1 MAANRPAIVGGFVLG
16 ALALAITA
24 ILFFG
29 GSNLLAHKYRVVAF
43 FEDSA
48 AGLDIGAPVTFRGVR
63 VGSVQHIGLELL
75 STGRARIPVV
85 LQFTSDTVILNG
97 KRVQIGSLSTEE
109 LVKQG
114 LRAQL
119 NLQSFVTGQL
129 RVDLDFLPNTP
140 VHLEPVDVD
149 GLPQI
154 PTLPSDLERLRTS
167 VAEIPFRELSQKLLD
182 TLQAF
187 ERLSDHLDARV
198 DPLVGSFTRG
208 IDTATRTMG
217 SVQAA
222 IDQLRPELSHTIAD
236 ADALLTDARHQVNGR
251 GDEVG
256 HLVQSADR
264 AAQHAD
270 QLLVA
275 LNSLAQE
282 RSEFR
287 GNLEASVRDL
297 AAASASLRE
306 LARTLESDPSI
317 VLRGR
322 NRP

>member
-1 MAANRPAIVGGFVLG
+1 MAANRSAIVGGFVLG
-16 ALALAITA
+16 ALTLAVAA

-29 GSNLLAHKYRVVAF
+29 GSNLLTRKYRVVAF
-43 FEDSA
+43 FEDSV
-48 AGLDIGAPVTFRGVR
+48 AGLDIGAPVTFRGVH

-97 KRVQIGSLSTEE
+97 KSVQIGALSTEE

-140 VHLEPVDVD
+140 VHLERVDTG

-167 VAEIPFRELSQKLLD
+167 IAEIPFRELSQRLLG

-187 ERLSDHLDARV
+187 ERLSNHLDERV
-198 DPLVGSFTRG
+198 DPLVGSATRG
-208 IDTATRTMG
+208 IDTATRTLE
-217 SVQAA
+217 SVQAT
-222 IDQLRPELSHTIAD
+222 IDQLRPEVSHILAE
-236 ADALLTDARHQVNGR
+236 AVALLTDTRHQIDDR

-270 QLLVA
+270 ELLVA
-275 LNSLAQE
+275 LSSLTE
-282 RSEFR
+282 TRSEFR
-287 GNLEASVRDL
+287 GNLEASLRDL

-306 LARTLESDPSI
+306 LARALERDPSL

-322 NRP
+322 SGP